1 MQGTQSYAYW
11 KKPWAKWCLLAAG
24 LLQLL
29 ALWMSLSDYWE
40 VSSVWNHI
48 MSEDAWKSY
57 ASQTILSCSIKAFA
71 AVLFFGI
78 LIVGRAAH
86 SEKAAR
92 RGEGILL
99 LVLALLW
106 GAAGACFPLLRFSG
120 QGHFWW
126 LLLLLMALSGGV
138 FSLRKSRK
146 L

>member
-11 KKPWAKWCLLAAG
+11 KKSWAKWCLFTAG

-40 VSSVWNHI
+40 VSSIWNHI